1 MKFKSDKI
9 HDSDNQTARQ
19 GKQLNKFYFEE
30 ISDFFFRLISLINQK
45 NVHYHQKPPF
55 IILPFITLIPLGKK
69 TILLV

>member
-30 ISDFFFRLISLINQK
+30 ISDFFFQVN
-45 NVHYHQKPPF
+45 
-55 IILPFITLIPLGKK
+55 
-69 TILLV
+69 